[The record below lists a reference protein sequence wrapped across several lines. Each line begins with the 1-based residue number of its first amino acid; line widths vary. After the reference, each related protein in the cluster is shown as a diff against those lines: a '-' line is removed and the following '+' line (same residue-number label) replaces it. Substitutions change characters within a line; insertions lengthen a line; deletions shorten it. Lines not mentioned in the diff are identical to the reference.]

1 MKAALLVAL
10 LLAAGL
16 QAQDAPVAPAA
27 AQTGQPSAD
36 QRKLAE
42 ILSRREFTAARRE
55 AGLELG
61 LQLPEIEP
69 PDVLTSLGQK
79 LRDLVKRFFDWLE
92 RWLSRQRPE
101 RPSGESWVAAGSGP
115 LTWALVAA
123 AAALLAL
130 LVARFLRRRR
140 GQAEAPEVVAGAVL
154 AAAAALPDALSQP
167 ADGWARFADEFARE
181 GQWRLALRALYL
193 RLLVVLHE
201 RGALR
206 YERQRTNGDYL
217 RALRDAP
224 AAAPFGQLTRA
235 FDLAW
240 YGNKPFEREQYE
252 QALAW
257 TREVDRLS
265 APRAAE
271 PAA

>member
-1 MKAALLVAL
+1 MRAALIL
-10 LLAAGL
+10 LLLCAGL
-16 QAQDAPVAPAA
+16 PSPAAPAPPPAA
-27 AQTGQPSAD
+27 AAAPSAD

-42 ILSRREFTAARRE
+42 ILARREFTAARRE
-55 AGLELG
+55 AGLELE
-61 LQLPEIEP
+61 LPEIQP

-79 LRDLVKRFFDWLE
+79 LRDLLKRFFDWLE
-92 RWLSRQRPE
+92 RWLTRQRPE
-101 RPSGESWVAAGSGP
+101 RPAGESWVAAGTGP
-115 LTWALVAA
+115 LTWVLVAA

-130 LVARFLRRRR
+130 LLARFLRRRR
-140 GQAEAPEVVAGAVL
+140 GAAVAPEVVA
-154 AAAAALPDALSQP
+154 AAALAGAEAPPDALAQP
-167 ADGWARFADEFARE
+167 ADAWARFADEFARE

-193 RLLVVLHE
+193 RLLVLLHE

-217 RALRDAP
+217 RALRGAP

-240 YGNKPFEREQYE
+240 YGNKPFEREHYQ
-252 QALAW
+252 QALEW

-265 APRAAE
+265 APAPAE